1 MGVRT
6 YFAYGSNMSLK
17 RLRERVPSA
26 KPIARGI
33 LRCHRLEFHKKSKDK
48 SGKCDIV
55 LSSAV
60 DVVWGRVYEIDD
72 KQKKCLDR
80 AEGLSYGY
88 CEKHVTVELDCGTAV
103 RAVTYYADPKK
114 TNPCL
119 KPYTWYVRHVLI
131 GAKEAHLPPDYIK
144 CLEAVDTKE
153 DCNKFREAIELVI
166 YSC

>member
-1 MGVRT
+1 
-6 YFAYGSNMSLK
+6 MSSK

-33 LRCHRLEFHKKSKDK
+33 LRCHRLAFHKKSKKDE

-55 LSSAV
+55 VSSAS
-60 DVVWGRVYEIDD
+60 DVVWGRVYEFDD

-80 AEGLSYGY
+80 AEGLNYGY
-88 CEKHVTVELDCGTAV
+88 WKKRVTVELDCGSTVCAD
-103 RAVTYYADPKK
+103 TYYADPKK

-131 GAKEAHLPPDYIK
+131 GAKEAHLPSDYIK
-144 CLEAVDTKE
+144 CIEAVDTQE